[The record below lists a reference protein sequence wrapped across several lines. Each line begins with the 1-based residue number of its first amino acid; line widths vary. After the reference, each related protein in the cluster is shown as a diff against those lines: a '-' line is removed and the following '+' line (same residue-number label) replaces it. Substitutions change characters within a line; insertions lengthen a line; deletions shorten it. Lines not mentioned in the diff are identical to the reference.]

1 MTLMMTDS
9 GFFTDL
15 FPYKVPEDLKKE
27 CLPYPPNSLLDY
39 ANAHYRNLGFIENL
53 YLKAGYD
60 NCIVKVDYA
69 LGQFFELLKTKGLY
83 DSSLI
88 IIVSD
93 HGESL
98 GEHNLYQHDNV
109 YETTARVASL
119 VKFPN
124 NQYAGMEINDLTILE
139 DIFPTI
145 LDVLRI
151 DAKIKFDGVSL
162 KKFIN
167 QKSYEDR
174 EVFSKNINETQMSLI
189 SNKYKFIKDIRNQ
202 SEELYNLIDDPNE
215 ERVMPLSKGIIVEQL
230 KDKLKKQNS
239 AQESGWIILVKGLR
253 VFNKIEVKYY
263 PRNNINKIHIDN
275 FLNFIESDLLTNYG
289 YINLYTYSPKIEGKL
304 SFYVKNFHEKLTLD
318 ITSSE
323 EVSFISPNGI
333 IKERKKNWVFNLS
346 PDAPMVFD
354 KEPDFPEGLDS
365 PCFAIQKIEA
375 QKTNQDK
382 IELPTEAIENL
393 KALGYLN

>member
-1 MTLMMTDS
+1 
-9 GFFTDL
+9 
-15 FPYKVPEDLKKE
+15 
-27 CLPYPPNSLLDY
+27 
-39 ANAHYRNLGFIENL
+39 
-53 YLKAGYD
+53 
-60 NCIVKVDYA
+60 VDYA

-139 DIFPTI
+139 DILPTI
-145 LDVLRI
+145 LDVLCI

-174 EVFSKNINETQMSLI
+174 EVFSKNINKTQMSLI
-189 SNKYKFIKDIRNQ
+189 GNKYKFIKDIRNQ

-215 ERVMPLSKGIIVEQL
+215 ERVMPLSKGIIAEQL

-323 EVSFISPNGI
+323 EFLYFAQRY
-333 IKERKKNWVFNLS
+333 IKERKKNCIYLS

-354 KEPDFPEGLDS
+354 KELIFPMVRL
-365 PCFAIQKIEA
+365 PLLAIQKIEA

-393 KALGYLN
+393 KALGI